1 MQNEDLKQ
9 VGLKITHPRV
19 KILQVLE
26 ESDQHHLSAEDI
38 YKILLHSGEEI
49 GIATI
54 YRVLTQFEAASLVKR
69 HHFETGQAV
78 FELNRGHHHD
88 HLVCVKCGKIVEF
101 IDEEIEEKQIQIA
114 KNYNFNI
121 TDHSLIIYG
130 ICNSKNCA

>member
-88 HLVCVKCGKIVEF
+88 QLVCVKCGKIVEF